1 MYIDDLRKLNG
12 ILLERFGRRIEI
24 DASQES
30 SDFITVILDGV
41 HSFSFGWSKVP
52 GQSLGFV
59 HNLPG
64 NIRQTV
70 LLGEDTAFISN
81 TEEGL
86 ASALDRIEAFC
97 SSPKPYREP
106 NFGILEASLTEVV
119 SGAGGVSK
127 LAHLQSVL
135 RSVFEDRFAVARLA
149 PTLVFVLDERFVFE
163 VAWDQGDLDMRV
175 VLSGGHFSSDLAG
188 YSTRHLTNSAAGIGT
203 LVRAADE
210 YCRAHL

>member
-1 MYIDDLRKLNG
+1 MYIDDLRKLNS
-12 ILLERFGRRIEI
+12 ILLERFGRRVEI

-30 SDFITVILDGV
+30 SDFVAVILDGV

-52 GQSLGFV
+52 GQSFGFV

-70 LLGEDTAFISN
+70 LLGEDTAFIAN
-81 TEEGL
+81 TEEGV

-106 NFGILEASLTEVV
+106 NFGLLEASPTEVL
-119 SGAGGVSK
+119 SGAGGISK
-127 LAHLQSVL
+127 LAHLRFVL
-135 RSVFEDRFAVARLA
+135 RAVFEDRFAVGRLA
-149 PTLVFVLDERFVFE
+149 PTFVFVLDERFVFE
-163 VAWDQGDLDMRV
+163 VAWDGDDLDMRA
-175 VLSGGHFSSDLAG
+175 VLPGGPVSSDLAG
-188 YSTRHLTNSAAGIGT
+188 YSTRRLTNSALGIEI